1 MSLAAAVSAGGSAG
15 ERDLEALA
23 ARLRADFDAAFA
35 APRGSPQEEGVALLL
50 VVAGGGTCALR
61 LAQLEGFAA
70 CAGLVA
76 LPAQHPA
83 CLGLAGF
90 RGRPVPAYSLAML
103 LGAPAPDAN
112 ARWLAVA
119 STGIAL
125 VAAGLAG
132 HVRAPRAA
140 LRSDGASGALLEHA
154 GQSLA
159 VIDLAVLTSPFIT
172 AGGPT
177 RPGVLP

>member
-1 MSLAAAVSAGGSAG
+1 MSPADAAGATAG
-15 ERDLEALA
+15 EHDLDALA
-23 ARLRADFDAAFA
+23 AGLRAAFDAGFA
-35 APRGSPQEEGVALLL
+35 APRGLPPEAGVPLLL
-50 VVAGGGTCALR
+50 VVAAGRTWALR

-70 CAGLVA
+70 CADLVA

-103 LGAPAPDAN
+103 LGAAAPDAN
-112 ARWLAVA
+112 ARWLAAA
-119 STGIAL
+119 STGVAL

-140 LRSDGASGALLEHA
+140 LRSDGASGALLDHA
-154 GQSLA
+154 GQSIA
-159 VIDLAVLTSPFIT
+159 VIDLVVLTNPFIT

-177 RPGVLP
+177 RPGVSP